1 MELGSLGSRL
11 SILQPRI
18 WCCHPVGFFRSPVRR
33 SAMAWYPLGFFPW
46 PHWFLPG
53 SWLHS
58 SCVIGRSLFSP
69 LRFVGESLFGFLK
82 AALLSLLYPPH
93 CASCGCSLHKGDNV
107 ENQHLC
113 TRCWRGIKPPPEH
126 LCPMCSHPMVGTTL
140 CSNCHDRSWHLSSI
154 VAASRYAGVAEE
166 LIKRFKYGRDRT
178 LAPALGDLLFG
189 AMSDPRLA
197 GKPFDA
203 VVPVPLH
210 SLREREREFNQSA
223 LLAAMLSKRLGSPV
237 HHLLRRV
244 RSTDPQAGL
253 DREERMRNL
262 KGAFEIR
269 KASVNGL
276 SLLLV
281 DDVTT
286 TGTTLDAC
294 AEVLREAG
302 AKEVCAVVVA
312 RG

>member
-1 MELGSLGSRL
+1 
-11 SILQPRI
+11 
-18 WCCHPVGFFRSPVRR
+18 
-33 SAMAWYPLGFFPW
+33 
-46 PHWFLPG
+46 
-53 SWLHS
+53 
-58 SCVIGRSLFSP
+58 
-69 LRFVGESLFGFLK
+69 
-82 AALLSLLYPPH
+82 
-93 CASCGCSLHKGDNV
+93 
-107 ENQHLC
+107 
-113 TRCWRGIKPPPEH
+113 
-126 LCPMCSHPMVGTTL
+126 MCSHPMVGTTF
-140 CSNCHDRSWHLSSI
+140 CSNCNDRSWHLSSI
-154 VAASRYAGVAEE
+154 VAACRYAGVAEE

-178 LAPALGDLLFG
+178 LAPVLGDLLFG

-237 HHLLRRV
+237 HQLLRRV
-244 RSTDPQAGL
+244 RPTDPQAGL

-269 KASVNGL
+269 KASVKGL

-302 AKEVCAVVVA
+302 AKEVCDVVVA

>member
-1 MELGSLGSRL
+1 
-11 SILQPRI
+11 
-18 WCCHPVGFFRSPVRR
+18 
-33 SAMAWYPLGFFPW
+33 
-46 PHWFLPG
+46 
-53 SWLHS
+53 
-58 SCVIGRSLFSP
+58 
-69 LRFVGESLFGFLK
+69 
-82 AALLSLLYPPH
+82 
-93 CASCGCSLHKGDNV
+93 
-107 ENQHLC
+107 
-113 TRCWRGIKPPPEH
+113 
-126 LCPMCSHPMVGTTL
+126 MCSHPMVGAVTCT
-140 CSNCHDRSWHLSSI
+140 NCNGRDWHLSTI
-154 VAASRYAGVAEE
+154 VAACRYVGVAEE

-178 LAPALGDLLFG
+178 LAPVLGDLLFS
-189 AMSDPRLA
+189 AMSDPRFA

-237 HHLLRRV
+237 HQLLRRV
-244 RSTDPQAGL
+244 RATDPQTGL
-253 DREERMRNL
+253 DREERMKNL
-262 KGAFEIR
+262 KGAFQIR
-269 KASVNGL
+269 KASVKGL